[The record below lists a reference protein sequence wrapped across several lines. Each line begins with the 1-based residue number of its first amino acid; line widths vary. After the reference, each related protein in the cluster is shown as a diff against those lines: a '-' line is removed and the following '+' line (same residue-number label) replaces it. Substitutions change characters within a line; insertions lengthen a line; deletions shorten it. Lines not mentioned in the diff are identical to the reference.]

1 MRDIVY
7 STSAEL
13 SLRELFSIIEGYMP
27 VYGLRRGQE
36 RQQLIMQKKTGSCL
50 CSRISGEV
58 GGNETWSFDGG
69 FSLG

>member
-1 MRDIVY
+1 
-7 STSAEL
+7 
-13 SLRELFSIIEGYMP
+13 MP